1 MSDEAADSPP
11 RQRSEPAGLVRMT
24 EQPAPL
30 PMRLTDAADAYF
42 VARSPRKDS
51 AHTTA
56 AYRRDLRL
64 LAAIIAAHLDVEVA
78 ELGVDALTVP
88 VLRTAFA
95 EFANAHAKASIARAW
110 SVWNSFCTF
119 LVTDG
124 ILAGNP
130 MSGVTRPRTAKR
142 TPKPLRGDDTPE
154 RLLTA
159 LADGAR
165 QARDPW
171 PERDLAVIVT
181 LLVTGIR
188 SSELLDLTVGDIAG
202 PPGERRLLVTGKG
215 DKQRNVPIEP
225 SLEAVIEAYQTSRLQ
240 RFPTRGGRLPS
251 RAPLFT
257 GRDGARMTRSALQH
271 LVRSCY
277 RWAGV
282 YDRVERGTLV
292 HALRHTF
299 ATRLGENGATAIEIM
314 ELLGHGNLATSQGYI
329 QASTREVRAA
339 AGSNPT
345 YQTVRD
351 IARRR

>member
-24 EQPAPL
+24 EQPAPV
-30 PMRLTDAADAYF
+30 PMPLADAADAYF

-64 LAAIIAAHLDVEVA
+64 LAAIIAGHLDVEVA

-95 EFANAHAKASIARAW
+95 EFANGHAKASIARAW

-124 ILAGNP
+124 VLAGNP

-215 DKQRNVPIEP
+215 DKQRNVPIEG
-225 SLEAVIEAYQTSRLQ
+225 SLEAVIEAYQTSRLR

-251 RAPLFT
+251 HAPCSPAAT
-257 GRDGARMTRSALQH
+257 GPG
-271 LVRSCY
+271 
-277 RWAGV
+277 
-282 YDRVERGTLV
+282 
-292 HALRHTF
+292 
-299 ATRLGENGATAIEIM
+299 
-314 ELLGHGNLATSQGYI
+314 
-329 QASTREVRAA
+329 
-339 AGSNPT
+339 
-345 YQTVRD
+345 
-351 IARRR
+351 